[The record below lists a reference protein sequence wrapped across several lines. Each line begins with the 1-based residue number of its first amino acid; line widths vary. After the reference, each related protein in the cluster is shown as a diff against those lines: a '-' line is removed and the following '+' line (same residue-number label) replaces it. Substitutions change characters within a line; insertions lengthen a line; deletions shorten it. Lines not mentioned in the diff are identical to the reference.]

1 MEESSELAKQLA
13 AMAKTLELQGRTL
26 ETAIQR
32 LEESAKFY
40 VEKAA
45 ELSRTNDSAVVL
57 MEALKKSL
65 DESDTQIDD
74 LAQITARQM
83 QMYQAAQGASSGA

>member
-1 MEESSELAKQLA
+1 MDENSELAKQLA

-26 ETAIQR
+26 ETAMQR

-40 VEKAA
+40 VEKAS
-45 ELSRTNDSAVVL
+45 ELSRTNDSALVL
-57 MEALKKSL
+57 IEALKKSL
-65 DESDTQIDD
+65 DESDNQIDD

-83 QMYQAAQGASSGA
+83 EMFQAQQGASSGA